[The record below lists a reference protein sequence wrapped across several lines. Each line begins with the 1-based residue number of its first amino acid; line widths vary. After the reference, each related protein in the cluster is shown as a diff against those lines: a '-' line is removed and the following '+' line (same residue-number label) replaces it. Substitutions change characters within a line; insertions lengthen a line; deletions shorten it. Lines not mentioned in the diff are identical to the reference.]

1 MEKGHFDQTPI
12 LRDLE
17 GPLANRKFELTRED
31 GTIIRGVTDAEG
43 RMPVQKGIAM
53 ATAKLRILSD

>member
-1 MEKGHFDQTPI
+1 
-12 LRDLE
+12 LRDLD

-43 RMPVQKGIAM
+43 HMPVQKGISM